1 MLAALL
7 CASCS
12 STEKRIYDA
21 ADEFGVSYNSSDWD
35 KDNTFLYS
43 YQSRNPEEDG
53 SWNNFDRCSYID
65 CHAEDRRTLADSNAP
80 LSLPFYICLDSS
92 RYPSADFSTLQP
104 ILFYEAYT
112 LVDSDDPYEYPY
124 SAKPFDVSIASLGI
138 LMMFMAING
147 LISLVRIL
155 FIFSITIQSIQ
166 ALISLLFGRKISWIA
181 FPFMSES
188 ECGIQRQKN
197 MSVTSKRNGTDIL
210 IRKNPCFGQTNYY
223 SLLISIQKKTIR
235 QGLKSII
242 RGVYRNDEKEHT
254 CFICLTSDWMR

>member
-1 MLAALL
+1 MKYRNAVLMLAALL

-112 LVDSDDPYEYPY
+112 LVDSDDSYEYPY
-124 SAKPFDVSIASLGI
+124 SAKPFDVSIASLPRYSDDVYGYKRLDFPSTNTLYI
-138 LMMFMAING
+138 QYNYSINPG
-147 LISLVRIL
+147 LDLS
-155 FIFSITIQSIQ
+155 SI
-166 ALISLLFGRKISWIA
+166 
-181 FPFMSES
+181 
-188 ECGIQRQKN
+188 RQKN
-197 MSVTSKRNGTDIL
+197 QLDSFSFYVG
-210 IRKNPCFGQTNYY
+210 IRMWDTETKEYVSYKQKEWDGYSYPEESLFWSNQLLFSAKFYPEEDNQTRAEVYY
-223 SLLISIQKKTIR
+223 QGSI
-235 QGLKSII
+235 
-242 RGVYRNDEKEHT
+242 
-254 CFICLTSDWMR
+254 